1 MTISIVG
8 RQSHRL
14 SSPTPFI
21 HGIIEGKGGIRHAEK
36 SPKLRYCRVIA
47 WNWPLTMEWSG
58 VVDLSDLVGKGVFAL
73 WSDHHAFEQVR
84 IGSFG
89 ELAWGDQIDLCPDSL
104 YLKVTGKNPEEVFP
118 ALCAARPPVLR
129 SAASSE
135 SLSRCSSTIN
145 NPTAFH
151 D

>member
-1 MTISIVG
+1 MRKISKVKVLQG
-8 RQSHRL
+8 YRL
-14 SSPTPFI
+14 ELVFDD
-21 HGIIEGKGGIRHAEK
+21 G
-36 SPKLRYCRVIA
+36 V
-47 WNWPLTMEWSG
+47 SG

-118 ALCAARPPVLR
+118 ALRREAAR
-129 SAASSE
+129 A
-135 SLSRCSSTIN
+135 
-145 NPTAFH
+145 
-151 D
+151 